1 MVSRRKN
8 KDGSSKYDS
17 VTGTKDYRW
26 LESEDVKN
34 LGKEDDIDISYYDS
48 LVDDAVKTISKYV
61 NFNKFVEVENDG
73 EDS

>member
-1 MVSRRKN
+1 M
-8 KDGSSKYDS
+8 
-17 VTGTKDYRW
+17 W

-61 NFNKFVEVENDG
+61 NFNEFVKVER
-73 EDS
+73 